1 MPKKS
6 TSTKSFEQRFQELEQ
21 IVDQLESGEV
31 NLDHGLEQFERGL
44 SLAQELKKKLT
55 EVENKV
61 EIIKKKFS
69 KDLGDIE
76 TKESGDIGNTA

>member
-6 TSTKSFEQRFQELEQ
+6 TAKNFEQQFKELEQ
-21 IVDQLESGEV
+21 IVEQLESGEV
-31 NLDHGLEQFERGL
+31 SLDLGLERFERGL
-44 SLAQELKKKLT
+44 ALAQELKKKLS

-69 KDLGDIE
+69 KDLKDTDEPEDKTI
-76 TKESGDIGNTA
+76 I